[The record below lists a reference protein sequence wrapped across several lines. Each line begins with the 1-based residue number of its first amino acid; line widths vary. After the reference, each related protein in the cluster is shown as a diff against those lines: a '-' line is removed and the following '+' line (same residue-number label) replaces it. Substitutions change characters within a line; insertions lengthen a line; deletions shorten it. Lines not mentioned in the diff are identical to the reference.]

1 MNVLIDTNIILDY
14 LTKRE
19 PFFRDAREILFM
31 CASGKLNGCIAA
43 HSVMNAFYILRKTF
57 SSEKR
62 RKMLLELC
70 EITTI
75 IGIDEHDILSVLND
89 EEFADMEDCLQAE
102 CALKCGAEYVITRN
116 IEDFTTS
123 KVTAIEPH
131 NFIILQK

>member
-1 MNVLIDTNIILDY
+1 
-14 LTKRE
+14 
-19 PFFRDAREILFM
+19 
-31 CASGKLNGCIAA
+31 
-43 HSVMNAFYILRKTF
+43 
-57 SSEKR
+57 
-62 RKMLLELC
+62 MLLELC

-102 CALKCGAEYVITRN
+102 CAFKCGAEYVITRN